1 MLNFLIVAVRRFF
14 KVYMVMV
21 FTLFH
26 AILGAC
32 LYSILLEL
40 TSEDRNRDEV
50 KEGPGQVGQ
59 VGQVVAI
66 EPGSEE
72 YIKKLHEWAYKGY
85 APTQYDL
92 GVCYEKGEGVPQD
105 IKKAMRWYR
114 KAAQQGEELAIKAVQ
129 RLENEA
135 AKNKQ
140 QEDKP

>member
-21 FTLFH
+21 FILFH

-59 VGQVVAI
+59 VVAI

-72 YIKKLHEWAYKGY
+72 YIKKLHKWAYKGY

-135 AKNKQ
+135 ATNKQ